1 MMETKEKIEP
11 SDLAVRPHLMIVMDE
26 DGDIQLGSDQQIDL
40 PSALFLVELARQKIV
55 AMYFQQTL
63 QQKKNKKSNIV
74 VPNIVLK

>member
-1 MMETKEKIEP
+1 METKEKIEP
-11 SDLAVRPHLMIVMDE
+11 SDIAVYPHLMIVMDE
-26 DGDIQLGSDQQIDL
+26 DGDIQLGSDKQIDL